1 MRKIYNGIILFLIA
15 ILVILLYFNFRGNK
29 IELSEKDRVLFVGKQ
44 NLIAVYEDKLAISI
58 PFEIHAN
65 KESTFGDLVSKKEY
79 DEALRKVNDIL
90 PEKIEKYVVVK
101 YGKIDYD
108 TKNSKKLPETTIDE
122 KRYALTSSV
131 YGMFDELYHEAKGNG
146 DVLNQNIIVDVL
158 NANGRGGYA
167 RKTGENLTQKLSVK
181 YNAANYEKNQE
192 ESHIILNDISID
204 KARDIVM
211 ELPEKYFK
219 IKEKPVVPT
228 LANVV
233 VVLGKESDISFG
245 ITLRGTEE
253 ALKKANN
260 NLKKAGYKNIKTAK
274 EEKNE
279 KAFIEYNKEDYFI
292 AYKIAQKLEIQDM
305 VEKDVL
311 SNMIEIHLQ

>member
-108 TKNSKKLPETTIDE
+108 TKNSKKLPETMIDE

-305 VEKDVL
+305 VEKDAL